1 MWEDRALTLE
11 LQGES
16 MRKLRADLTH
26 REHLG

>member
-1 MWEDRALTLE
+1 MHNAHRLE